1 MSAENR
7 TVTLR
12 ASRLKILPQAI
23 VLAAFL
29 LPFLLLAIISG
40 YALAGK
46 HHVEPADLA
55 IFAILVTIPL
65 IFTCFLVRTLRRLAD
80 PDVLGVTID
89 GVELT
94 VRGTRRYH
102 SWSALGK
109 PVLQFLNS
117 KSAARSIV
125 LPQHRGSN
133 LVILAEDYECDPG
146 DILVILEQAK
156 AGFLIES
163 VRKPSNA
170 LYALLAI
177 PASCITLSASII
189 GVVWIALR

>member
-89 GVELT
+89 RVELT

-117 KSAARSIV
+117 K
-125 LPQHRGSN
+125 
-133 LVILAEDYECDPG
+133 
-146 DILVILEQAK
+146 
-156 AGFLIES
+156 
-163 VRKPSNA
+163 
-170 LYALLAI
+170 
-177 PASCITLSASII
+177 
-189 GVVWIALR
+189 ALRAR

>member
-55 IFAILVTIPL
+55 IFCDFGNYTAYLHV
-65 IFTCFLVRTLRRLAD
+65 FF
-80 PDVLGVTID
+80 
-89 GVELT
+89 
-94 VRGTRRYH
+94 
-102 SWSALGK
+102 SAHT
-109 PVLQFLNS
+109 S
-117 KSAARSIV
+117 SI
-125 LPQHRGSN
+125 S
-133 LVILAEDYECDPG
+133 
-146 DILVILEQAK
+146 
-156 AGFLIES
+156 
-163 VRKPSNA
+163 
-170 LYALLAI
+170 
-177 PASCITLSASII
+177 
-189 GVVWIALR
+189 